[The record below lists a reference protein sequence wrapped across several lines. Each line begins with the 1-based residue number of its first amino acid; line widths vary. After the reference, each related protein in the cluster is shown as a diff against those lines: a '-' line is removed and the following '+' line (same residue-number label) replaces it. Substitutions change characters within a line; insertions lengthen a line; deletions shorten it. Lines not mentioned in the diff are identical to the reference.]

1 MLDRWIG
8 DSVRDVERDSLAR
21 EAHTLASELS
31 RAHPADVAAWV
42 AALAGPAD
50 GARITVIDGDGK
62 VIGDT
67 DVPASA
73 LGAVEN
79 HAARPEVQAA
89 FGGGVGVAERRS
101 ATVDR
106 RLLYVAVP
114 VVAGDGGVP
123 ANARVLRVALS
134 LDTVSAIRPASHTA
148 RCARA

>member
-8 DSVRDVERDSLAR
+8 DSARDVERDSLAR
-21 EAHTLASELS
+21 EAHTLAAELA
-31 RAHPADVAAWV
+31 RAHPHDVAAWV
-42 AALAGPAD
+42 AELAGAAD
-50 GARITVIDGDGK
+50 GARITIIDGDGR

-89 FGGGVGVAERRS
+89 FAGGVGVAERRS
-101 ATVDR
+101 TTVDR

-114 VVAGDGGVP
+114 VKAVAGGAPSD
-123 ANARVLRVALS
+123 ARVLRVALS
-134 LDTVSAIRPASHTA
+134 LDTVGATV
-148 RCARA
+148 